1 MVRFWSK
8 RRSRKQRFL
17 SGSSETNHSSWKN
30 QRTAKKEAAVLLLFQ
45 KRTIF
50 LNKRRCVSEPSCSCL
65 LACFERHFI
74 VMLFETTDRFLFWDS
89 SSAFQRSSRRTQR
102 NNRKQRFLGF
112 FFLFERRRCV
122 SEQEEQ
128 HLFLNRRTPLVFFS
142 SVLLQTSKQENKKRQ
157 KVVSCVSC

>member
-112 FFLFERRRCV
+112 
-122 SEQEEQ
+122 
-128 HLFLNRRTPLVFFS
+128 PFFS
-142 SVLLQTSKQENKKRQ
+142 SKKTVCFRTRRTAPLLEQKNTTGVLFFCSSSNKQTRKQKKA
-157 KVVSCVSC
+157 KSC